1 MFKGK
6 GNQMNK
12 AELEKNLEILLRQ
25 RKMGYK
31 LGVPR
36 DFIRAINHQIRTTQ
50 NQLAREVR

>member
-1 MFKGK
+1 
-6 GNQMNK
+6 MNK

-50 NQLAREVR
+50 NQLAKVAA